1 MGMLADMVRRKTPL
15 CALFGLLLLDAG
27 CASTWPEV
35 MDPSD
40 IVSLREG
47 TPKIARVADLGSPHI
62 GKPGPMQPS
71 SDGHFTVGELVLIQ
85 GSGFGKQPTV
95 LLGGR
100 PAEVRWRTGGGG
112 LIVQVPSGVSTGTQP
127 LVVEAAGK
135 RAETSV
141 NLSRLAVVLDG
152 PRELLHA
159 LRVSGGSGQPP
170 VVESFG
176 KPLPLRNARS
186 LAVSSDGAA
195 AYVLVQDK
203 DHDEVAIVDLTA
215 PTGPAVRD
223 QRRLKHRATTI
234 LAAAAAPVVAI
245 VGESELTVWD
255 ASEANRPSPWPAAA
269 LPTEARGATLF
280 ALDPTGTLLAAGF
293 PEPNEVALY
302 DIKPTRT
309 EVTPKEVARAT
320 VLPLARQP
328 LLHDL
333 RFSVDG
339 EQLWTLSGEAATQKA
354 QQPTQLVALSV
365 GPKEP
370 GGIKRTILVG
380 KPVEVKEGGAPLSL
394 TVGRGRPIASGAT
407 IRAVP
412 EKSQV
417 ILSTAP
423 RVDGPKSIPGSIFR
437 VAEGGVLKSVL
448 SGGQLFASVDV
459 SPDAG
464 LAIAAEQS
472 KDGPLSVTVADT
484 EVRATASFTL
494 GSAAPVSAGGKV
506 ELLVQ
511 P

>member
-1 MGMLADMVRRKTPL
+1 MGMLADMVRRKTPW
-15 CALFGLLLLDAG
+15 CALFGLLVFDAA
-27 CASTWPEV
+27 CSSTWPQV

-47 TPKIARVADLGSPHI
+47 TPKISRVADLGSPHI

-71 SDGHFTVGELVLIQ
+71 SDGNITIGELVLIQ

-95 LLGGR
+95 SLGGR
-100 PAEVRWRTGGGG
+100 PAEIRWRTDGGG

-141 NLSRLAVVLDG
+141 SISRLAVVLDG
-152 PRELLHA
+152 PRGLLHA
-159 LRVSGGSGQPP
+159 LRVSGGSGQQP
-170 VVESFG
+170 VVEGFG
-176 KPLPLRNARS
+176 QPLAVKNARS

-215 PTGPAVRD
+215 PSGPAIRD
-223 QRRLKHRATTI
+223 QRRLKHRAATV
-234 LAAAAAPVVAI
+234 LAASAAPVVAI
-245 VGESELTVWD
+245 VGDSDVTVWD
-255 ASEANRPSPWPAAA
+255 ASEAVRPSPWPAAA
-269 LPTEARGATLF
+269 LPIEARGATLF
-280 ALDPTGTLLAAGF
+280 SLDSTGTLLAAGF

-302 DIKPTRT
+302 DIRPTRT

-328 LLHDL
+328 LLHDV
-333 RFSVDG
+333 RFSADG
-339 EQLWTLSGEAATQKA
+339 EQLWTLSGDPSSGKA
-354 QQPTQLVALSV
+354 QQPTQLVALSI
-365 GPKEP
+365 GPKEA
-370 GGIKRTILVG
+370 GGIKRTLSVG
-380 KPVEVKEGGAPLSL
+380 KPVEIKDGGAPLSL
-394 TVGRGRPIASGAT
+394 TVGRSRPIASGAT

-412 EKSQV
+412 ERSQV
-417 ILSTAP
+417 ILATAP
-423 RVDGPKSIPGSIFR
+423 RADGPKSLSGSIFR

-448 SGGQLFASVDV
+448 SGGQIFASVDV

-472 KDGPLSVTVADT
+472 KEGPLSVTVADT
-484 EVRATASFTL
+484 EVHATASFTL
-494 GSAAPVSAGGKV
+494 GSKTQPGDNAKV
-506 ELLVQ
+506 ELWVQ